1 MNKPSYASRVNQGTR
16 VPFLHECPQY
26 LVSSWCVK
34 QCSEYSVF
42 TPNTEICCHCELNL
56 TLFKSTRPRHSKG
69 VNHVKTQQ

>member
-1 MNKPSYASRVNQGTR
+1 MNIPSYASKVNQGTG

-26 LVSSWCVK
+26 PVSPWCVK
-34 QCSEYSVF
+34 QGTECGVF
-42 TPNTEICCHCELNL
+42 TLNTEICCHCELNL